1 MHGSTPYSTLPPPG
15 GQLPLLRLTKT
26 VEVEDVTDFVEE
38 ETEEGAA
45 IRDESAI
52 TGARIPKYKRP

>member
-1 MHGSTPYSTLPPPG
+1 
-15 GQLPLLRLTKT
+15 